1 MNKHDWTVQD
11 AIADRVRQ
19 EDLLD
24 WAAKPNPEE
33 PLEVMS
39 KQLPSQ
45 KWSPTSRYVFGV
57 LLILPFCVR

>member
-1 MNKHDWTVQD
+1 MNEHDWTVQD

-33 PLEVMS
+33 PLEVMTRVAFS
-39 KQLPSQ
+39 E
-45 KWSPTSRYVFGV
+45 VV
-57 LLILPFCVR
+57 AN